1 MTLPSVQ
8 SALLAD
14 RVYDALLSAIVS
26 GELPAGARLRVR
38 DIAAE
43 VGTSVIPVQ
52 QAIGRLEEAGFAE
65 RQPHKGA
72 VVKGLTYADLVQVY
86 DVRLVLE
93 TEATRVGAP
102 HMTADGRRQM
112 AAELDAMNRAV
123 DEGAVSEA
131 LDRDEALLGV
141 LYDASGNLVLT
152 DVIRSLWRKCRAYK
166 VLGAKQAIES
176 GDHSLWEFQPRLV
189 DAVARGDH
197 DDALNITASSVRAAG
212 ERVRLLLSEG
222 SGGTS
227 VFDTDD

>member
-26 GELPAGARLRVR
+26 GDLPAGARLRVR

-65 RQPHKGA
+65 RAPHKGA
-72 VVKGLTYADLVQVY
+72 VVKGLTHADLVQAY

-102 HMTADGRRQM
+102 NMTADGRSRM
-112 AAELDAMNRAV
+112 ATELHAMNKAV
-123 DEGAVSEA
+123 DEGLVSEA
-131 LDRDEALLGV
+131 LDRDEALLGI

-152 DVIRSLWRKCRAYK
+152 DLIRSLWRKCRAYK

-197 DDALNITASSVRAAG
+197 DEALSITSSSVRAAG
-212 ERVRLLLSEG
+212 ERVRLLLTEPD
-222 SGGTS
+222 GTPPMFHGPS
-227 VFDTDD
+227 